1 MMLLNSF
8 VSGSWPRSLPQEPP
22 SDFEKFEINDFGCG
36 YGAMYWFLEERLGP
50 TLGRYHGYD
59 ISAEMLAVAEEQLP
73 EERVALYRSSEIVS
87 QTDFSFVSGTFNVK
101 LEESDEDWRRHIE
114 SVLQQLFE
122 NSRLGFAFNLLTT
135 YVDWSED
142 HLFYGAPTEFFD
154 YCKGEF
160 SRYVTLIHDYPLY
173 EWTILVK
180 KDT

>member
-1 MMLLNSF
+1 MMLLNGF
-8 VSGSWPRSLPQEPP
+8 VSRSSPRSWAGEPP
-22 SDFEKFEINDFGCG
+22 SDTEKIEINDFGCG
-36 YGAMYWFLEERLGP
+36 YGAMYWFLEKKLGP
-50 TLGRYHGYD
+50 ALGRYHGYD
-59 ISAEMLAVAEEQLP
+59 IRAEMLAVAEEQLP
-73 EERVALYRSSEIVS
+73 EERVTLYRSSEIVP